1 MVPDFFQ
8 RMLDDHDGS
17 FREAL
22 REYCCVMIASEYQ
35 EGILRLLDY
44 DVVRSRL
51 KSEGVVQ
58 CGYVKN
64 DGERFMLTILTDNRS
79 MDETMWV
86 FSKDDLPQV
95 ELELFES

>member
-1 MVPDFFQ
+1 M
-8 RMLDDHDGS
+8 S
-17 FREAL
+17 
-22 REYCCVMIASEYQ
+22 
-35 EGILRLLDY
+35 IL
-44 DVVRSRL
+44 VRSRL

-86 FSKDDLPQV
+86 FERKDLP
-95 ELELFES
+95 

>member
-1 MVPDFFQ
+1 MI
-8 RMLDDHDGS
+8 MAAS

-22 REYCCVMIASEYQ
+22 REYRCVMIASEYQ
-35 EGILRLLDY
+35 EGLLRLLDY

-79 MDETMWV
+79 MDDTMWV
-86 FSKDDLPQV
+86 FERKDLP
-95 ELELFES
+95 

>member
-1 MVPDFFQ
+1 MP
-8 RMLDDHDGS
+8 
-17 FREAL
+17 
-22 REYCCVMIASEYQ
+22 IP
-35 EGILRLLDY
+35 
-44 DVVRSRL
+44 VRSRL

-86 FSKDDLPQV
+86 FERKDLP
-95 ELELFES
+95 

>member
-1 MVPDFFQ
+1 MP
-8 RMLDDHDGS
+8 
-17 FREAL
+17 
-22 REYCCVMIASEYQ
+22 
-35 EGILRLLDY
+35 IL
-44 DVVRSRL
+44 VRSRL

-86 FSKDDLPQV
+86 FERKDLPYGRAGCSMDV
-95 ELELFES
+95 LPPIWFYYVRMVT

>member
-1 MVPDFFQ
+1 MEVLLVGNTDFITKQWIQHAFPQ
-8 RMLDDHDGS
+8 DHVVIAEREGTVDGN
-17 FREAL
+17 
-22 REYCCVMIASEYQ
+22 
-35 EGILRLLDY
+35 D
-44 DVVRSRL
+44 RL

-86 FSKDDLPQV
+86 FERKDLP
-95 ELELFES
+95 